1 MPSGRSKPRLVTA
14 GLAISISLLVA
25 GCGGVGSGG
34 AKGNQARFLL
44 LAHQPLAG
52 SLISWPDA
60 RLLSLGQQA
69 CAAMDT
75 NTSSD
80 QIVAQLGNDPLPG
93 SADYNAYSFII
104 VDAASELCPVHKS
117 QFSGSGIPGM

>member
-1 MPSGRSKPRLVTA
+1 MRPVVLVLGVVLFA
-14 GLAISISLLVA
+14 A
-25 GCGGVGSGG
+25 GCGGAVSA
-34 AKGNQARFLL
+34 AKGNQTRYLL

-52 SLISWPDA
+52 SLTSWPDA
-60 RLLSLGQQA
+60 RLLDLGQQA

-93 SADYNAYSFII
+93 SADYNAYSFIV
-104 VDAASELCPVHKS
+104 VDAASELCPTHKA
-117 QFSGSGIPGM
+117 QFSGGGLPGM